1 MRHYLRLTSILSLA
15 ALVVIFCAYYFLD
28 TNSYNAYC
36 ENEGG
41 YRAYDPIGSFKIA
54 LIGFAILAFP
64 CLVAKRPFSL
74 KLYASI
80 SITLTAVFI
89 FPLFSASDPPLECF
103 TSGGNT
109 VTNGFD
115 IFFPVSIIFASIV
128 FYLVFVFDI
137 VASFGGGKPAE

>member
-80 SITLTAVFI
+80 SIDRKSTRLNSSHQIISYAVFCLKKKTI
-89 FPLFSASDPPLECF
+89 RPP
-103 TSGGNT
+103 T
-109 VTNGFD
+109 VP
-115 IFFPVSIIFASIV
+115 PVT
-128 FYLVFVFDI
+128 
-137 VASFGGGKPAE
+137 

>member
-64 CLVAKRPFSL
+64 CLVAKRPSSL
-74 KLYASI
+74 NLYASI

-89 FPLFSASDPPLECF
+89 FPLSTASDQPLECL
-103 TSGGNT
+103 TSVGSP
-109 VTNGFD
+109 VTHACGL
-115 IFFPVSIIFASIV
+115 
-128 FYLVFVFDI
+128 FY
-137 VASFGGGKPAE
+137 